1 MKYLVAD
8 DPAADSGTDAI
19 QQQGLTPPLTCHKIS
34 QLGGSCSGEE
44 FVGESLQQLWDI
56 PLTEVQSFIPFI
68 KLNLKLSGRMS

>member
-8 DPAADSGTDAI
+8 DPAADSGTVTI
-19 QQQGLTPPLTCHKIS
+19 QQQVLTPPLTCHKTS
-34 QLGGSCSGEE
+34 QLGSCSGEE

-68 KLNLKLSGRMS
+68 KLNLKLPGRMS